1 MRNHFRTLHKLKNKM
16 MLKPRH
22 LVEPLILQ
30 PVSLPPAREE
40 VEGSSNS
47 SDMQAVQ
54 FEGGEGY
61 ESPHFIE
68 LDDVDVNKEEAE
80 DFD

>member
-1 MRNHFRTLHKLKNKM
+1 M

-54 FEGGEGY
+54 FEGGEGG
-61 ESPHFIE
+61 EVTAFH
-68 LDDVDVNKEEAE
+68 
-80 DFD
+80 